1 MTAVL
6 NRKKNLEFVFHPP
19 PSPKVFRRNRRKG
32 SQTMHSVSVTPIYQP
47 CEQGV
52 NLFCFLCFSGF
63 FVLFRF
69 LFFFFWGGGG
79 EGVERRGKGGS
90 ISFDFRFFFPQS
102 YLLHYSICSSL
113 STNPVF
119 LQLSVFLP
127 SQDVP

>member
-1 MTAVL
+1 
-6 NRKKNLEFVFHPP
+6 
-19 PSPKVFRRNRRKG
+19 
-32 SQTMHSVSVTPIYQP
+32 MHSVSVTPIYQP

-63 FVLFRF
+63 FVLFG
-69 LFFFFWGGGG
+69 FFFWGGGRG
-79 EGVERRGKGGS
+79 GSGAKGKGGVDL
-90 ISFDFRFFFPQS
+90 IRLPLFFPQS

-127 SQDVP
+127 SQDAP